1 MTTIAFLGTGLM
13 GTGFIRRARA
23 NGLTVRAWNRSA
35 AKAQALAASDAG
47 VTACASVADTVRGA
61 ERIHLSLADDAS
73 VDAVLE
79 PLAGA
84 LPAGAW
90 IVDHTT
96 TAGRPTAERVT
107 RWDARGVR
115 FVHAPVFMAPANCV
129 DGTGWMLVS
138 GDPARHDALRGALE
152 PMTGKVIYLGPQ
164 PERAAAFKLFG
175 NLTLLGILGVLGD
188 VGRLAASVGI
198 GMDDAFGLFEH
209 FNPGLTLVQRAR
221 RISAGQWQP
230 ASFEMSM
237 ARKDVRLMI
246 EEAARGGQALAM
258 MPALARLLDEGIA
271 RGEAQLD
278 VAAAV
283 RVPAQKVE

>member
-23 NGLTVRAWNRSA
+23 NGVTVRAWNRSA
-35 AKAQALAASDAG
+35 AKAQALAADDAG
-47 VTACASVADTVRGA
+47 VTACASVADAVRGA
-61 ERIHLSLADDAS
+61 ERIHLALSDDAS

-79 PLAGA
+79 PLAGSLA
-84 LPAGAW
+84 AGSW

-96 TAGRPTAERVT
+96 TAVRPTAERVA

-115 FVHAPVFMAPANCV
+115 FVHAPVFMAPANCA
-129 DGTGWMLVS
+129 DGTGWMLIS
-138 GDPARHDALRGALE
+138 GDPARQQALHDALQA
-152 PMTGKVIYLGPQ
+152 MTGKLIYLGPQ

-175 NLTLLGILGVLGD
+175 NLTILGLLGVLGD
-188 VGRLAASVGI
+188 LGRLAASVGI
-198 GMDDAFGLFEH
+198 GMEDALGLFEH
-209 FNPGLTLVQRAR
+209 FNPGLTLPQRGK
-221 RISAGQWQP
+221 RIASGQWQP
-230 ASFEMSM
+230 ASFEMTM

-258 MPALARLLDEGIA
+258 MPALAALLDQGIA
-271 RGEAQLD
+271 RGEGALD

-283 RVPAQKVE
+283 RVPQRK